1 MQQLMKS
8 MREATMS
15 SGMLDNSGTQ
25 LGTEM
30 LDTQYANKMS
40 GLPGGLAAAI
50 ARQLERQLGSGAA
63 AALAAP
69 AAAGAAGAAAGR
81 GGAVAR
87 GDAAVVAADRLHPHA
102 PGRGA
107 RRRSRRAA
115 SRRRSRS
122 RRRRTSRA
130 GASARSGTPTARRRT
145 TCSASRP
152 APGWSG
158 PVAEITT
165 TEYVGGEAQKVTAKF
180 RAYASYG
187 ESFRDYARLMKE
199 SPRYAGVVAQAAQA
213 PASAA
218 SAHGFA
224 QGLQRAG
231 YATDP
236 AYADKLAPP
245 HQHDPAHAEGDL
257 VSISSLLSIG
267 SRAMTANYAALQTTG
282 NNIANANTAGYSRQT
297 RRAGDGV
304 QPADRLGLLRQGR
317 RRRDGDPRAQRLPDP
332 RGGDDRLARR
342 RRRGAQQPAAAAR
355 DGLPDRRGGPRL
367 RRAADV
373 QRLRRRLAT
382 SRRTPRRGRSC
393 WPASAT
399 SPRAFAAP
407 PTRSIRSRPASPRT
421 CARRSP
427 RSIR

>member
-1 MQQLMKS
+1 MSAASGLSSLAGASASSSSSDATSIASLRSAAARDPKAAIRETAKQFEALFMQQLMKS

-69 AAAGAAGAAAGR
+69 AAAAGAAT
-81 GGAVAR
+81 GAAATSIEASPLSLR
-87 GDAAVVAADRLHPHA
+87 QIDFIRSHQDAA
-102 PGRGA
+102 
-107 RRRSRRAA
+107 RAA
-115 SRRRSRS
+115 EAVSGIPAAFTVAQAAHESGWGQREIRNADG
-122 RRRRTSRA
+122 TSSHNLFGIKA
-130 GASARSGTPTARRRT
+130 G
-145 TCSASRP
+145 
-152 APGWSG
+152 PGWSG
-158 PVAEITT
+158 PVAEVTT

-187 ESFRDYARLMKE
+187 ESFRDYAKLMKE

-236 AYADKLAPP
+236 AYAAKLARLINTTLRM
-245 HQHDPAHAEGDL
+245 QKV
-257 VSISSLLSIG
+257 VS
-267 SRAMTANYAALQTTG
+267 
-282 NNIANANTAGYSRQT
+282 
-297 RRAGDGV
+297 
-304 QPADRLGLLRQGR
+304 
-317 RRRDGDPRAQRLPDP
+317 
-332 RGGDDRLARR
+332 
-342 RRRGAQQPAAAAR
+342 
-355 DGLPDRRGGPRL
+355 
-367 RRAADV
+367 
-373 QRLRRRLAT
+373 
-382 SRRTPRRGRSC
+382 
-393 WPASAT
+393 
-399 SPRAFAAP
+399 
-407 PTRSIRSRPASPRT
+407 
-421 CARRSP
+421 
-427 RSIR
+427 